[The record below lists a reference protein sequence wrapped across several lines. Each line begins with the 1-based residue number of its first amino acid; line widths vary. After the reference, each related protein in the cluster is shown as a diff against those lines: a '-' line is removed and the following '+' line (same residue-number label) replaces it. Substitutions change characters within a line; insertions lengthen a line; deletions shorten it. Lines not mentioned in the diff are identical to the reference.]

1 MDSLSTYRGVG
12 KWERKFTSLE
22 EKRGVDPSMKG
33 SAGLWGG
40 SPPAPYITKEKYKKK
55 YSNES
60 PGKGHTSRYE
70 ADDEADDGEPK
81 GT

>member
-1 MDSLSTYRGVG
+1 
-12 KWERKFTSLE
+12 
-22 EKRGVDPSMKG
+22 MKG